1 MLSLF
6 WGKKNENK
14 CSSILATLPSF
25 LNCFLPLLPSI
36 LNYVLL
42 IIGDSNSPEIGHEH
56 ARMYVRYVPRNGLFF
71 LVALAKD
78 LTDFEVLTAKKPF
91 LERLLCIL
99 SLTGQAPEVYISNS
113 TLPPM

>member
-6 WGKKNENK
+6 WGEKNENK

-56 ARMYVRYVPRNGLFF
+56 ARMYVRMCQGMGYF
-71 LVALAKD
+71 
-78 LTDFEVLTAKKPF
+78 
-91 LERLLCIL
+91 
-99 SLTGQAPEVYISNS
+99 S
-113 TLPPM
+113 